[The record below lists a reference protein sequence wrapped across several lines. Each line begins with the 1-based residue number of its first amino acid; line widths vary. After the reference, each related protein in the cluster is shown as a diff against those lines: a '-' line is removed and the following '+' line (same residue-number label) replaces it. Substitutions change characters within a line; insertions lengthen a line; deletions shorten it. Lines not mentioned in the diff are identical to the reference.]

1 MKTAEELMEILEA
14 RSALACSASQDL
26 DHFPGLV
33 EELAREKR
41 EAANNRVGPMRRRLI
56 GPSIGMPAEP
66 NGPYIADDEV
76 PAREVHDEAAAS
88 SADRP
93 PRHDEKKQPIS
104 KANGADTP
112 PRDPI
117 VVKRADA
124 FCHEYVPL
132 SYTIEPVLRSNALYT
147 LTARTGH
154 GKTGFVIAAALA
166 VAPDRPD
173 ILGLEVAQGRVVY
186 VACENADDVRMR
198 LMTSAFVHNVDL
210 GELGHMLMVVDVRRK
225 PEEIRAALDETA
237 HLGDFALINIDTFA
251 AFFDGDNVNDA
262 VQGGAFMR
270 RMRPLTQLRGLP
282 AVIVAAHP
290 VKNASEE
297 QLIPYGSGAILNEV
311 DGNLTLWKRPE
322 TGIVNLHWQ
331 GKLRGLEFQPVPF
344 RFDISA
350 SPDVIDAKGRQVQLP
365 TIIRS
370 TAEADDDRKAAE
382 INIDVRLMRTIIED
396 PKGSQRDW
404 AAKIERA
411 PSNINGRLQRLAD
424 EKLVEQVL
432 GKWTVT
438 PKGQKALDGV
448 G

>member
-1 MKTAEELMEILEA
+1 MKIGRFERVGVGAGQLASDDTQEVAQNGAGAEPYPDGFFSTWSEEQRNQFFADEARKYRESKANDQLAKIAPRDFGSPTPPSPIAVKTAE
-14 RSALACSASQDL
+14 
-26 DHFPGLV
+26 
-33 EELAREKR
+33 
-41 EAANNRVGPMRRRLI
+41 
-56 GPSIGMPAEP
+56 
-66 NGPYIADDEV
+66 
-76 PAREVHDEAAAS
+76 
-88 SADRP
+88 
-93 PRHDEKKQPIS
+93 
-104 KANGADTP
+104 
-112 PRDPI
+112 
-117 VVKRADA
+117 A
-124 FCHEYVPL
+124 FCREYVPL
-132 SYTIEPVLRSNALYT
+132 NYVIEPIIRSNALYT

-154 GKTGFVIAAALA
+154 GKTGFLIAAALA
-166 VAPDRPD
+166 VASDRAD

-198 LMTSAFVHNVDL
+198 LMTSAFVHNVHL
-210 GELGHMLMVVDVRRK
+210 GELGHMLMVIDVRRK
-225 PEEIRAALDETA
+225 PEEIGAALKDTA
-237 HLGDFALINIDTFA
+237 SSGDFALIIVDTFA

-262 VQGGAFMR
+262 VQSGAFMR

-297 QLIPYGSGAILNEV
+297 QLIPYGSGAILNED

-404 AAKIERA
+404 AAKIGRA
-411 PSNINGRLQRLAD
+411 HSNVNGRLQRLAD

-438 PKGQKALDGV
+438 AKGQKALDGV